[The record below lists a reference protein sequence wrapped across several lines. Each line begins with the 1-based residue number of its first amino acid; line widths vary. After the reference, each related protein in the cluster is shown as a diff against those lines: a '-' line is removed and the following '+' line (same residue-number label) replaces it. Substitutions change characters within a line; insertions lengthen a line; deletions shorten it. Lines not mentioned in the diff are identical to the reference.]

1 MICIKHVRY
10 NKKGDSDV
18 PFFVP
23 LWLVTVVTNVFIV
36 INVLIVIN
44 VTIVIIVPFVINVPI
59 VIVVPIVPNVIVVPI
74 VTNVL
79 AVLAAPNAYTKFFF
93 FGFSVTIGTSISS
106 IEMPPCWKVSL

>member
-1 MICIKHVRY
+1 M
-10 NKKGDSDV
+10 
-18 PFFVP
+18 P
-23 LWLVTVVTNVFIV
+23 LWFVTVVTNVFIV
-36 INVLIVIN
+36 INV
-44 VTIVIIVPFVINVPI
+44 TIVIIVPNVLNVLIVPD
-59 VIVVPIVPNVIVVPI
+59 VIVVLIVPN

>member
-10 NKKGDSDV
+10 DIKKGDSDV

-23 LWLVTVVTNVFIV
+23 LWFVTVVTNVFIV
-36 INVLIVIN
+36 INV
-44 VTIVIIVPFVINVPI
+44 TIVIIVPNVLNVPI
-59 VIVVPIVPNVIVVPI
+59 VIVVPF

>member
-1 MICIKHVRY
+1 MICIKHVRHDI
-10 NKKGDSDV
+10 KKGDSDV

-23 LWLVTVVTNVFIV
+23 LWFVTVVTNVFIV
-36 INVLIVIN
+36 IIVLIVLN
-44 VTIVIIVPFVINVPI
+44 VL
-59 VIVVPIVPNVIVVPI
+59 IVPNVIVVPI

>member
-10 NKKGDSDV
+10 DIKKGDSDV

-23 LWLVTVVTNVFIV
+23 LWFVTVVTNVFIV
-36 INVLIVIN
+36 IIVPIVLNVLIV
-44 VTIVIIVPFVINVPI
+44 PD
-59 VIVVPIVPNVIVVPI
+59 VIVVPI

>member
-10 NKKGDSDV
+10 DIKKGDSDV

-23 LWLVTVVTNVFIV
+23 LWFVTVVTNVLIVINVFIV
-36 INVLIVIN
+36 INVPF
-44 VTIVIIVPFVINVPI
+44 VIIVPNVL
-59 VIVVPIVPNVIVVPI
+59 IVPN

>member
-23 LWLVTVVTNVFIV
+23 LWFVTNVIIVIIV
-36 INVLIVIN
+36 INVPDVLIVL
-44 VTIVIIVPFVINVPI
+44 IVPI
-59 VIVVPIVPNVIVVPI
+59 VIVVPI

>member
-1 MICIKHVRY
+1 M
-10 NKKGDSDV
+10 S

-23 LWLVTVVTNVFIV
+23 LWFVTVVTNVFIV
-36 INVLIVIN
+36 
-44 VTIVIIVPFVINVPI
+44 PFVINVL
-59 VIVVPIVPNVIVVPI
+59 IVPNVIVVPN

-79 AVLAAPNAYTKFFF
+79 AVLAAPNAYTRFFF

>member
-23 LWLVTVVTNVFIV
+23 LWFVTVVTNVFIV
-36 INVLIVIN
+36 INV
-44 VTIVIIVPFVINVPI
+44 TIVI
-59 VIVVPIVPNVIVVPI
+59 IVPNVIVVPI

>member
-1 MICIKHVRY
+1 M
-10 NKKGDSDV
+10 S

-23 LWLVTVVTNVFIV
+23 LWFVTVVTNVT
-36 INVLIVIN
+36 NVFIVIN
-44 VTIVIIVPFVINVPI
+44 VTIVIIVPFVIN
-59 VIVVPIVPNVIVVPI
+59 VPIVPNVIVVPI

-79 AVLAAPNAYTKFFF
+79 AVLAAPNAYTRFFF

>member
-23 LWLVTVVTNVFIV
+23 LWFVTVVTNVFIV
-36 INVLIVIN
+36 I
-44 VTIVIIVPFVINVPI
+44 IVPFVINVI
-59 VIVVPIVPNVIVVPI
+59 IVPNVIVVPI

>member
-23 LWLVTVVTNVFIV
+23 LWFVTVVTNVFIV
-36 INVLIVIN
+36 INV
-44 VTIVIIVPFVINVPI
+44 TIVIIVSFVINVL
-59 VIVVPIVPNVIVVPI
+59 IVPNVIVVPI

>member
-1 MICIKHVRY
+1 MSDIT
-10 NKKGDSDV
+10 KKGTDV

-23 LWLVTVVTNVFIV
+23 LWFVTVVTNVFIV
-36 INVLIVIN
+36 INV
-44 VTIVIIVPFVINVPI
+44 PFVI
-59 VIVVPIVPNVIVVPI
+59 IVPNVIVVPI

>member
-1 MICIKHVRY
+1 MSDII
-10 NKKGDSDV
+10 KKGTAMS

-23 LWLVTVVTNVFIV
+23 LWFVTVVTNVFIV
-36 INVLIVIN
+36 INV
-44 VTIVIIVPFVINVPI
+44 TIVLIVPFVINVL
-59 VIVVPIVPNVIVVPI
+59 IVPNVIVVPN

-79 AVLAAPNAYTKFFF
+79 AVLAAPNAYTRFFF

>member
-1 MICIKHVRY
+1 M
-10 NKKGDSDV
+10 S

-23 LWLVTVVTNVFIV
+23 LWFVTVVTNVFIV
-36 INVLIVIN
+36 INV
-44 VTIVIIVPFVINVPI
+44 PF
-59 VIVVPIVPNVIVVPI
+59 VPNVIVVPI

-79 AVLAAPNAYTKFFF
+79 AVLAVPNAYTKFFF

>member
-23 LWLVTVVTNVFIV
+23 LWFVTVVTNVFIV
-36 INVLIVIN
+36 INVL
-44 VTIVIIVPFVINVPI
+44 
-59 VIVVPIVPNVIVVPI
+59 IVPNVIVVPI

>member
-23 LWLVTVVTNVFIV
+23 LWFVTVVTNVFIV
-36 INVLIVIN
+36 INVLIVP
-44 VTIVIIVPFVINVPI
+44 IVIIVPIVPN

-79 AVLAAPNAYTKFFF
+79 AVLAAPNAYTRFFF

>member
-10 NKKGDSDV
+10 DIKKGDSDV

-23 LWLVTVVTNVFIV
+23 LWFVTVVTNVFIV
-36 INVLIVIN
+36 INVPF
-44 VTIVIIVPFVINVPI
+44 VIIVPNVLN
-59 VIVVPIVPNVIVVPI
+59 VLIVPNVIVVPI

>member
-23 LWLVTVVTNVFIV
+23 LWFVTVVTNVFIV
-36 INVLIVIN
+36 INVLIVP
-44 VTIVIIVPFVINVPI
+44 IVII
-59 VIVVPIVPNVIVVPI
+59 VPIVPNVIVVPI

-79 AVLAAPNAYTKFFF
+79 AVLAAPNAYTRFFF

>member
-23 LWLVTVVTNVFIV
+23 LWFVTNVSFVTNVIIV
-36 INVLIVIN
+36 INVLIV
-44 VTIVIIVPFVINVPI
+44 PI
-59 VIVVPIVPNVIVVPI
+59 VIIVPNVIVVPFVLIVPI

-79 AVLAAPNAYTKFFF
+79 AVLAAPNTYTRFFF

>member
-44 VTIVIIVPFVINVPI
+44 VTIVI
-59 VIVVPIVPNVIVVPI
+59 IVPNVIVVPI

>member
-23 LWLVTVVTNVFIV
+23 LWFVTVVTNVF
-36 INVLIVIN
+36 IVIN
-44 VTIVIIVPFVINVPI
+44 VTIVIIVPFVINVL
-59 VIVVPIVPNVIVVPI
+59 IVPNVIVVPI

>member
-23 LWLVTVVTNVFIV
+23 LWFVTVVTNVFIV
-36 INVLIVIN
+36 INV
-44 VTIVIIVPFVINVPI
+44 TIVINVPI
-59 VIVVPIVPNVIVVPI
+59 VPIVPN

-79 AVLAAPNAYTKFFF
+79 AVLAAPNAYTRFFF

-106 IEMPPCWKVSL
+106 IEMPPCWNVSL

>member
-1 MICIKHVRY
+1 M
-10 NKKGDSDV
+10 
-18 PFFVP
+18 P
-23 LWLVTVVTNVFIV
+23 LWFVTVVTNVFIV
-36 INVLIVIN
+36 INV
-44 VTIVIIVPFVINVPI
+44 PF
-59 VIVVPIVPNVIVVPI
+59 VIVVPI

>member
-23 LWLVTVVTNVFIV
+23 LWFVAVVTNVFIV
-36 INVLIVIN
+36 INVIN
-44 VTIVIIVPFVINVPI
+44 VIIVLIVPFVIN
-59 VIVVPIVPNVIVVPI
+59 VPIVPNVIVVPI

-79 AVLAAPNAYTKFFF
+79 AVLAAPNAYTRFFF

>member
-36 INVLIVIN
+36 INVFIVL
-44 VTIVIIVPFVINVPI
+44 IVPFVIN
-59 VIVVPIVPNVIVVPI
+59 VPIVPNVIVVPI

>member
-1 MICIKHVRY
+1 MICIKHVRHDI
-10 NKKGDSDV
+10 KKGDSDV

-23 LWLVTVVTNVFIV
+23 LWFVTVVTNVFIV
-36 INVLIVIN
+36 IN
-44 VTIVIIVPFVINVPI
+44 
-59 VIVVPIVPNVIVVPI
+59 VPNVIVVPI

-79 AVLAAPNAYTKFFF
+79 VVLAAPNAYTRFFF

>member
-10 NKKGDSDV
+10 DIKKGDSDV

-23 LWLVTVVTNVFIV
+23 LWFVTVVTNVP
-36 INVLIVIN
+36 
-44 VTIVIIVPFVINVPI
+44 IVIIVPNVLN
-59 VIVVPIVPNVIVVPI
+59 VLIVPNVFVVPI

>member
-23 LWLVTVVTNVFIV
+23 LWFVTVVTNVF
-36 INVLIVIN
+36 IVIN
-44 VTIVIIVPFVINVPI
+44 VTIVIIVPFVINVL
-59 VIVVPIVPNVIVVPI
+59 IVPNVIVVPI

-79 AVLAAPNAYTKFFF
+79 AVLAAPNAYTRFFF

>member
-10 NKKGDSDV
+10 DIKKGDSDV

-23 LWLVTVVTNVFIV
+23 LWFVTVVTNVIIV
-36 INVLIVIN
+36 PNVLIVI
-44 VTIVIIVPFVINVPI
+44 IVP
-59 VIVVPIVPNVIVVPI
+59 
-74 VTNVL
+74 NVL
-79 AVLAAPNAYTKFFF
+79 AVLAAPNVYTKFFF

>member
-10 NKKGDSDV
+10 NKKGGSDV

-23 LWLVTVVTNVFIV
+23 LWFVTVVTNVFIV
-36 INVLIVIN
+36 INV
-44 VTIVIIVPFVINVPI
+44 TI
-59 VIVVPIVPNVIVVPI
+59 VIVVPI

-79 AVLAAPNAYTKFFF
+79 AVLAAPNAYTRVFFL
-93 FGFSVTIGTSISS
+93 GFSVTIGTSISS

>member
-1 MICIKHVRY
+1 M
-10 NKKGDSDV
+10 
-18 PFFVP
+18 P
-23 LWLVTVVTNVFIV
+23 LLFVTVVTNVIIVTNVPFV
-36 INVLIVIN
+36 INVLIV
-44 VTIVIIVPFVINVPI
+44 PI
-59 VIVVPIVPNVIVVPI
+59 VIVVPI

>member
-23 LWLVTVVTNVFIV
+23 LWFVTVVT
-36 INVLIVIN
+36 NVLIVIN
-44 VTIVIIVPFVINVPI
+44 VINVIIVIIVIIVPFVTI
-59 VIVVPIVPNVIVVPI
+59 VLIVPNVIVVPI

>member
-1 MICIKHVRY
+1 M
-10 NKKGDSDV
+10 S

-23 LWLVTVVTNVFIV
+23 LWFVTVVTNVNNVFIV
-36 INVLIVIN
+36 INVS
-44 VTIVIIVPFVINVPI
+44 IVIIVPFVIN
-59 VIVVPIVPNVIVVPI
+59 VPIVPNVIVVPI

-79 AVLAAPNAYTKFFF
+79 AVLAAPNAYTRFFF

>member
-23 LWLVTVVTNVFIV
+23 LWFVTVVT
-36 INVLIVIN
+36 NVLIVIN
-44 VTIVIIVPFVINVPI
+44 VINVIIVIIVPFVTI
-59 VIVVPIVPNVIVVPI
+59 VLIVPNVIVVPI